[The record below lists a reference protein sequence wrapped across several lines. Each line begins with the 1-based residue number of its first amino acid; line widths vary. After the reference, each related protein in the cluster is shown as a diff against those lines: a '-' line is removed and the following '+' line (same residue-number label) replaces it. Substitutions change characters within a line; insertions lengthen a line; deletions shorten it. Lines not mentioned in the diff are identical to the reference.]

1 MHEANTAG
9 TVSHGGH
16 LLFVWSTSGWTLQ
29 EREGEAP
36 GGGSTVEASD
46 RVLQVSKIGPS
57 PFPGDR
63 RPCAY
68 TQLA

>member
-1 MHEANTAG
+1 MEN
-9 TVSHGGH
+9 GH
-16 LLFVWSTSGWTLQ
+16 LLFVWSSSGWTVQ
-29 EREGEAP
+29 QRDGDVPAV
-36 GGGSTVEASD
+36 GSTVEANETLL
-46 RVLQVSKIGPS
+46 RISKIGPS

>member
-1 MHEANTAG
+1 MNEHNG
-9 TVSHGGH
+9 HPDSSGH
-16 LLFVWSTSGWTLQ
+16 LLFVWSPNGWTLQ
-29 EREGEAP
+29 QRDGEVPAV
-36 GGGSTVEASD
+36 GSTVEAD
-46 RVLQVSKIGPS
+46 EKLLRISKVGPS